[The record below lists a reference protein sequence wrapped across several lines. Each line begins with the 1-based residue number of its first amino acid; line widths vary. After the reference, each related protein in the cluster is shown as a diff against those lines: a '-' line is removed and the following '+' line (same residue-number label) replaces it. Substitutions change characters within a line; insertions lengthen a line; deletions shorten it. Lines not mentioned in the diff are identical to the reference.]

1 MSKFGLALGGG
12 GARGLAHIGILKVL
26 EKENIK
32 IDAITGC
39 SMGALIGGMY
49 AYYGNAKQVEEFIY
63 ESLNHPKFIELGI
76 DKLGVN
82 NKNPDK
88 NYFEQFLDYVGVR
101 LQALKALNRLS
112 YFDENITNEIFETI
126 PDTPVEN
133 LKVKFSAIATD
144 LLSGEEIN
152 FSSGS
157 LRDIIKASSAIPGI
171 FPPVRYKNYLLV
183 DGSASESVPAGRVR
197 EIGADRILAVDVMR
211 GIKSVEEPQNVI
223 DILYRTE
230 DITSFHL
237 SGLRLKEA
245 DLVIRPSVKN
255 LTWTDFDHI
264 EEIISAGELVA
275 KENMNEIKKVAYR
288 SFYLLKFGQY
298 INKFRSKSSQTMGI
312 IGHAISENNRYRL

>member
-12 GARGLAHIGILKVL
+12 GDRGLAHIGILKVL

-32 IDAITGC
+32 INAITGC

-88 NYFEQFLDYVGVR
+88 NYFEHFLDYVGVR

-133 LKVKFSAIATD
+133 LKVKLYAIATE

-255 LTWTDFDHI
+255 LTWTDFDNI

-275 KENMNEIKKVAYR
+275 KENMNEIKKVANR

-298 INKFRSKSSQTMGI
+298 INKFRSK
-312 IGHAISENNRYRL
+312 Y